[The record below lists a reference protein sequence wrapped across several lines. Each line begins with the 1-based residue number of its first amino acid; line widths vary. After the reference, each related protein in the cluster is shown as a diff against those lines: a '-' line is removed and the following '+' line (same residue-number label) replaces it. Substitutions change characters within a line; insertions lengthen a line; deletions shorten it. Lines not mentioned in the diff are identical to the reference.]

1 MAVRFS
7 HPITIRNNPMS
18 NQQQI
23 IDQTNRRSAH
33 NYNPLPLVLE
43 KGEGIW
49 VWDTNG
55 NKYLDCLSAY
65 SAVNQGHCHPKI
77 IEAMVSQARKITLT
91 SRAFHN
97 DQMGD
102 FLEKLCQ
109 MSKMDKALPMNTGA
123 EAVETAIKAVRKWG
137 YEIKGV
143 EDNKAEIIVVRDNFH
158 GRTIA
163 TVSMSSEPDY
173 RKNFGPFSPGFK
185 LINYNDIAALEQ
197 AITPNTVALIMEP
210 IQGEAGI
217 IIPDEGYLSNSR
229 KICKQNNVLFVLDEI
244 QTGLGRTGKLFCF
257 QHEENATPDI
267 MIVGKALSGGVYPVS
282 AILTSDEIMDVFTPG
297 IHGSTFG
304 GNPLGAAIGLAALK
318 VIEDENL
325 AVRSH
330 ILGDYLMRKLQTIQS
345 NKIVEI
351 RGRGLFIG
359 IELNKSLGGARSYCE
374 ALMEKGILCK
384 ETHDH
389 VIRLTPPLVIENEHI
404 DWIVDKIAEVL
415 KD

>member
-1 MAVRFS
+1 MTDQR
-7 HPITIRNNPMS
+7 
-18 NQQQI
+18 QI
-23 IDQTNRRSAH
+23 IDQTERRSAH

-49 VWDTNG
+49 VWDTDG

-77 IEAMVSQARKITLT
+77 IEAMIKQARKITLT

-97 DQMGD
+97 DQMGI

-109 MSKMDKALPMNTGA
+109 MAKMDKALPMNTGA

-158 GRTIA
+158 GRTMA

-173 RKNFGPFSPGFK
+173 RKNFGPFMPGFK
-185 LINYNDIAALEQ
+185 LIDYNDLTALAQ

-217 IIPDEGYLSNSR
+217 IIPDEGYLTEAR
-229 KICKQNNVLFVLDEI
+229 KICKQNEVLFVLDEI
-244 QTGLGRTGKLFCF
+244 QTGLGRTGRLFCF
-257 QHEENATPDI
+257 QHEENATPDVL
-267 MIVGKALSGGVYPVS
+267 IVGKALSGGVYPVS
-282 AILTSDEIMDVFTPG
+282 AILASDKIMDVFTPG

-304 GNPLGAAIGLAALK
+304 GNPLGAAIGLAALQ

-325 AVRSH
+325 AERSQ
-330 ILGDYLMRKLQTIQS
+330 ILGDYLMRKLQTIRT
-345 NKIVEI
+345 NKIIEI
-351 RGRGLFIG
+351 RGRGLFVG
-359 IELNKSLGGARSYCE
+359 IELDKSLGGARSYCE
-374 ALMEKGILCK
+374 ALMKKGILCK
-384 ETHDH
+384 ETHEH
-389 VIRLTPPLVIENEHI
+389 VIRLAPPLVIENEHI
-404 DWIVDKIAEVL
+404 DLIVDKIAEVL

>member
-1 MAVRFS
+1 M
-7 HPITIRNNPMS
+7 TD
-18 NQQQI
+18 QQEI
-23 IDQTNRRSAH
+23 IDQADRRSAH

-43 KGEGIW
+43 RGEGIW
-49 VWDTNG
+49 VWDTDG

-77 IEAMVSQARKITLT
+77 IEAMVSQAKKITLT

-97 DQMGD
+97 DRMGP

-109 MSKMDKALPMNTGA
+109 MANMDKALPMNTGA

-173 RKNFGPFSPGFK
+173 RKNFGPFTPGFK
-185 LINYNDIAALEQ
+185 LIDYNDLSALEQ

-217 IIPDEGYLSNSR
+217 ITPDDGFLSNAR

-257 QHEENATPDI
+257 QHEENAAPDI
-267 MIVGKALSGGVYPVS
+267 LIVGKALSGGVYPVS
-282 AILTSDEIMDVFTPG
+282 AILASDEIMDVFTPG

-304 GNPLGAAIGLAALK
+304 GNPLGAAIGLAALQ
-318 VIEDENL
+318 VIEDEDL
-325 AVRSH
+325 VERSQ
-330 ILGDYLMRKLQTIQS
+330 ILGDYLMRKLELIQT
-345 NKIVEI
+345 NKIVDI

-359 IELNKSLGGARSYCE
+359 IELDKSLGGARSYCE
-374 ALMEKGILCK
+374 VLMGKGILCK

-389 VIRLTPPLVIENEHI
+389 VIRLAPPLVIENEHI
-404 DWIVDKIAEVL
+404 DWLVDQIAKVL

>member
-1 MAVRFS
+1 M
-7 HPITIRNNPMS
+7 T
-18 NQQQI
+18 NQKQI
-23 IDQTNRRSAH
+23 MDQANRRSAH

-49 VWDTNG
+49 VWDIDG

-77 IEAMVSQARKITLT
+77 IDAMISQARKITLT

-97 DQMGD
+97 DQMGI

-109 MSKMDKALPMNTGA
+109 MAKMDKALPMNTGA

-137 YEIKGV
+137 YEVKGV

-158 GRTIA
+158 GRTMA
-163 TVSMSSEPDY
+163 TISMSSEPDY
-173 RKNFGPFSPGFK
+173 RKNFGPFTPGFT
-185 LINYNDIAALEQ
+185 LIDYNDLTALAR

-210 IQGEAGI
+210 VQGEAGI
-217 IIPDEGYLSNSR
+217 IIPDEGYLTNAR
-229 KICKQNNVLFVLDEI
+229 KICRQNNVLFVLDEI

-282 AILTSDEIMDVFTPG
+282 AILASDEIMEVFTPG

-325 AVRSH
+325 AERSH
-330 ILGDYLMRKLQTIQS
+330 ILGNYLMRKLQNIQT

-351 RGRGLFIG
+351 RGKGLFVG
-359 IELNKSLGGARSYCE
+359 IELDPSLGGARSYCE
-374 ALMEKGILCK
+374 ALMDKGMLCK

-389 VIRLTPPLVIENEHI
+389 VIRLAPPLVIENENI
-404 DWIVDKIAEVL
+404 DWMVDRIAEVL

>member
-1 MAVRFS
+1 MMTDQR
-7 HPITIRNNPMS
+7 
-18 NQQQI
+18 QI
-23 IDQTNRRSAH
+23 IDQTERRSAH

-49 VWDTNG
+49 VWDTDG

-77 IEAMVSQARKITLT
+77 IEAMIKQARKITLT

-97 DQMGD
+97 DQMGI

-109 MSKMDKALPMNTGA
+109 MAKMDKALPMNTGA

-158 GRTIA
+158 GRTMA

-173 RKNFGPFSPGFK
+173 RKNFGPFMPGFK
-185 LINYNDIAALEQ
+185 LIDYNDLTALAQ

-217 IIPDEGYLSNSR
+217 IIPDEGYLTEAR
-229 KICKQNNVLFVLDEI
+229 KICKQNEVLFVLDEI
-244 QTGLGRTGKLFCF
+244 QTGLGRTGRLFCF
-257 QHEENATPDI
+257 QHEENATPDVL
-267 MIVGKALSGGVYPVS
+267 IVGKALSGGVYPVS
-282 AILTSDEIMDVFTPG
+282 AILASDKIMDVFTPG

-304 GNPLGAAIGLAALK
+304 GNPLGAAIGLAALQ

-325 AVRSH
+325 AERSQ
-330 ILGDYLMRKLQTIQS
+330 ILGDYLMRKLQTIRT
-345 NKIVEI
+345 NKIIEI
-351 RGRGLFIG
+351 RGRGLFVG
-359 IELNKSLGGARSYCE
+359 IELDKSLGGARSYCE
-374 ALMEKGILCK
+374 ALMKKGILCK
-384 ETHDH
+384 ETHEH
-389 VIRLTPPLVIENEHI
+389 VIRLAPPLVIENEHI
-404 DWIVDKIAEVL
+404 DLIVDKIAEVL

>member
-1 MAVRFS
+1 
-7 HPITIRNNPMS
+7 MS

>member
-1 MAVRFS
+1 M
-7 HPITIRNNPMS
+7 TD
-18 NQQQI
+18 QQEI
-23 IDQTNRRSAH
+23 IDQADRRSAH

-43 KGEGIW
+43 RGEGIW
-49 VWDTNG
+49 VWDTDG

-77 IEAMVSQARKITLT
+77 IEAMVSQAKKITLT

-97 DQMGD
+97 DRMGP

-109 MSKMDKALPMNTGA
+109 MANMDKALPMNTGA

-173 RKNFGPFSPGFK
+173 RKNFGPFTPGFK
-185 LINYNDIAALEQ
+185 LIDYNDLSALEQ

-217 IIPDEGYLSNSR
+217 IIPDDGFLSNAQ

-257 QHEENATPDI
+257 QHEENAAPDI
-267 MIVGKALSGGVYPVS
+267 LIVGKALSGGVYPVS
-282 AILTSDEIMDVFTPG
+282 AILASDEIMDVFTPG

-304 GNPLGAAIGLAALK
+304 GNPLGAAIGLAALQ
-318 VIEDENL
+318 VIEDEDL
-325 AVRSH
+325 VERSQ
-330 ILGDYLMRKLQTIQS
+330 ILGDYLMRKLELIQT
-345 NKIVEI
+345 NKIVDI

-359 IELNKSLGGARSYCE
+359 IELDKSLGGARSYCE
-374 ALMEKGILCK
+374 VLMGKGILCK

-389 VIRLTPPLVIENEHI
+389 VIRLAPPLVIENEHI
-404 DWIVDKIAEVL
+404 DWLVDQIAKVL